1 MQLLMTT
8 LHGAVALA
16 QGHVVAVVVSEH
28 LHLDV
33 TRAQH
38 ELLQVDLVVAER
50 GAGLGAGGLVVRLK
64 VGGVVDLAHALA
76 AAAGGRLDEHRI
88 AHALGEPASLLHG
101 IRCSH
106 RNRGRWA
113 RRRPS
118 WSRGRRTLLPMRSMH
133 SAEGPMNTRSLSA
146 HARAKSAFS
155 AKKP

>member
-1 MQLLMTT
+1 MTT

-16 QGHVVAVVVSEH
+16 QSHVVAEVVSEH

-101 IRCSH
+101 IDAAI
-106 RNRGRWA
+106 GT
-113 RRRPS
+113 
-118 WSRGRRTLLPMRSMH
+118 GD
-133 SAEGPMNTRSLSA
+133 GG
-146 HARAKSAFS
+146 HAAGLHGLTGG
-155 AKKP
+155 